1 MDQEYILKIIKG
13 EYPSDER
20 ERFFERLSSDKALMQ
35 EYARLKNKYVINTL
49 PYSPGIN
56 TLLSKRQPKF
66 RLVQVFT
73 KIAAALFIP
82 LLAWS
87 IYNLIQ
93 ERNNA
98 GNVQNSITSYE
109 PGTGVRYEV
118 NKGIKAMLTLPDS
131 TVIWLNSGSYLDV
144 PKNFTKDNRIV
155 YLSGEGYFDVESDK
169 KSPFLI
175 MTPNSILVKVT
186 GTQFNL
192 SCYENDKNMK
202 LTLLKGSLE
211 LIKKNEKDTISVKPN
226 EEVIINYKTLEDKL
240 DTTVDTKYATA
251 WKEGSLRFIDS
262 PMDEVVRK
270 MERWFGIQITVDN
283 PDIYKQTFT
292 ADFDSESVTQVLNL
306 LEIST
311 NISHEIKG
319 NRVRLSMSSK

>member
-13 EYPSDER
+13 ECSADER
-20 ERFFERLSSDKALMQ
+20 ERFFELLSSDKELMQ

-49 PYSPGIN
+49 PYSLSIN
-56 TLLSKRQPKF
+56 TLSSKEQPKP
-66 RLVQVFT
+66 RLIQVIT
-73 KIAAALFIP
+73 KIAAVLFIP

-87 IYNLIQ
+87 VYNLMQ

-98 GNVQNSITSYE
+98 GNVQNLITSYE
-109 PGTGVRYEV
+109 LGKGVRYEV

-131 TVIWLNSGSYLDV
+131 TIIWLNSGSYLDV
-144 PKNFTKDNRIV
+144 PKNFTKSNRIV
-155 YLSGEGYFDVESDK
+155 YLSGEGYFEVESDK
-169 KSPFLI
+169 NSPFQI
-175 MTPNSILVKVT
+175 ITPKSVLVRVT
-186 GTQFNL
+186 GTKFNL

-211 LIKKNEKDTISVKPN
+211 LIKQNDKDTISVKPN

-240 DTTVDTKYATA
+240 DTLVDTKYAIA
-251 WKEGSLRFIDS
+251 WKDGNLRFVDS

-270 MERWFGIQITVDN
+270 MERWYGIQITVDN
-283 PDIYKQTFT
+283 PGIYKQTFT

>member
-13 EYPSDER
+13 ECSADER
-20 ERFFERLSSDKALMQ
+20 ERFFELLSSDKALMQ

-49 PYSPGIN
+49 PYSPSIN
-56 TLLSKRQPKF
+56 TLSSKGQPKH
-66 RLVQVFT
+66 RLIQVIT
-73 KIAAALFIP
+73 KIAAVLFIP

-87 IYNLIQ
+87 VYNLIQ
-93 ERNNA
+93 ESKNA
-98 GNVQNSITSYE
+98 GNDLSSITSYE
-109 PGTGVRYEV
+109 LGTGVRYEV

-144 PKNFTKDNRIV
+144 PKNFTKSNRIV
-155 YLSGEGYFDVESDK
+155 YLSGEGYFEVESDK
-169 KSPFLI
+169 NSPFQI
-175 MTPNSILVKVT
+175 MTPKSVIVRVT

-192 SCYENDKNMK
+192 SCYDNDKNMK
-202 LTLLKGSLE
+202 LTLIKGSLE
-211 LIKKNEKDTISVKPN
+211 LIKQNDKDTISVKPN

-240 DTTVDTKYATA
+240 DTLVDTKYAIA
-251 WKEGSLRFIDS
+251 WKDGNLRFVDS

-270 MERWFGIQITVDN
+270 MERWYGIQITVDN